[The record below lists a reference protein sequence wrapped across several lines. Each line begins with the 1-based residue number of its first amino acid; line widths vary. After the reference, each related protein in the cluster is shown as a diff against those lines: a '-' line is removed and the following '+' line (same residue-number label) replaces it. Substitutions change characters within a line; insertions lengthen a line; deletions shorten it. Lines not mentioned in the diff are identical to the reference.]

1 MVGVR
6 SDVNPVAAKSV
17 AHPVVMFATTAEM
30 VALLQAGAAQRA
42 VNQLLIG
49 ATTDWLAP
57 PVTIGISEEGLRQVA
72 ASGLRATDVNADVHA
87 DDRLNN
93 GSLGGSVASRVDLR
107 LS

>member
-49 ATTDWLAP
+49 ATTD
-57 PVTIGISEEGLRQVA
+57 
-72 ASGLRATDVNADVHA
+72 
-87 DDRLNN
+87 
-93 GSLGGSVASRVDLR
+93 
-107 LS
+107 